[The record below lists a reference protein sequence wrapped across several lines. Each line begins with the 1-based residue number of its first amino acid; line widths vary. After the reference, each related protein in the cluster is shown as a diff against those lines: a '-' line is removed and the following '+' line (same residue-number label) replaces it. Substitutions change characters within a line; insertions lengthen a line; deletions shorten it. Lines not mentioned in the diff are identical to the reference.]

1 MKTIAY
7 LSFCFILLGCGESE
21 KARDLREQSE
31 RIELQ
36 EKRVGDLEEKYDQG
50 IETNAVLAELTQLAE
65 GGNSKAQG
73 VLSAKLRDRNDFE
86 GAKFWATKAADQGD
100 GRGMNVL
107 GILYLDGQAGFQ
119 RSPAQA
125 FEWFQKSS
133 KAGCARGYFNL
144 GVRYRDGDGCQ
155 KSLTRGF
162 ECFLKSA
169 ELGLAPGCFEV
180 GLCYCLGRGT
190 NRSSQEGV
198 RWLKEA
204 AKTKNGSREARV
216 LLATMYATGNEV
228 IARDIEQAAQLL
240 KDESVEVLVKVPQ
253 VVLRKVGLA
262 YCNGRDESLGRKFLT
277 ALSKSRRGG
286 EDDLSWCGR
295 LSIRLMDFNASDE
308 KGRREVLQE
317 LKAWAEKATGLE
329 KAELCF
335 KIASIHSA
343 ITPFVDKKEAGV
355 WFEKGAMSGRK
366 DAIAELVEFR
376 KGYIDDFPEFM
387 KQELSCVSTNND
399 VNFCI
404 GHGLAYGICFEKNDD
419 MALPWLVAAARRGS
433 VEAYIDLYEMWDRK
447 GGRIVESD
455 KIACSN
461 NVEFCLRQ
469 AALLSGQDPGTYRIN
484 VTKMKEI
491 ADGRCREILPTV
503 FGKVFDVKYLLPRVE
518 EWNNGVR
525 DVYDSAVIGFDSKD
539 IPFDRLFESRQEEDL
554 GDANSFKSLFGVEFG
569 GVVPKGIKPSYMS
582 DDGYPVYKFT
592 PKKSFRK
599 FSYYSFTATPS
610 SRRIFEVHAN
620 CLEYKLEGR
629 SGDAE
634 QKLVMGLLEEK
645 YGRKDIHYNWDL
657 CRGQEEDVD
666 AMDHGLLF
674 FGPSLLGYPKKARRF
689 IKVFLGESKLSG
701 CAAVGITAV
710 DFEIRKE
717 AMEELKKKSCRDVD
731 AL

>member
-1 MKTIAY
+1 MRIIAY
-7 LSFCFILLGCGESE
+7 CLFCFILLGCGESE
-21 KARDLREQSE
+21 KARTLREQSE
-31 RIELQ
+31 RTKLQ
-36 EKRVGDLEEKYDQG
+36 EKRVGDLEEKYDKG
-50 IETNAVLAELTQLAE
+50 IETNAVLSELTQLAE
-65 GGNSKAQG
+65 AGNSNAQG

-107 GILYLDGQAGFQ
+107 GILYLQGQAGFQ
-119 RSPAQA
+119 RSPVQA
-125 FEWFQKSS
+125 FEWFQKAS

-144 GVRYRDGDGCQ
+144 GVRYREGDGCH

-190 NRSSQEGV
+190 NVSMQEGV

-204 AKTKNGSREARV
+204 ANHGSRGGRV
-216 LLATMYATGNEV
+216 VLATIYATGNPV

-240 KDESVEVLVKVPQ
+240 KDESEEELVKVSQ
-253 VVLRKVGLA
+253 VALRNVGLA
-262 YCNGRDESLGRKFLT
+262 YCNGKDESLGRKFLT
-277 ALSKSRRGG
+277 ALSKSHRDGD
-286 EDDLSWCGR
+286 DDLSWFGR
-295 LSIRLMDFNASDE
+295 LSLRLMDFNASDE
-308 KGRREVLQE
+308 KGRREILHE
-317 LKAWAEKATGLE
+317 LKAWAEKAAGLE
-329 KAELCF
+329 KTELCF
-335 KIASIHSA
+335 KIASLHST

-355 WFEKGAMSGRK
+355 WFEKAAMSGRK

-387 KQELSCVSTNND
+387 KQEPSCVSTNND

-404 GHGLAYGICFEKNDD
+404 GHGLAHGICFEKNDD

-433 VEAYIDLYEMWDRK
+433 VAAYIDLHDMLDRK
-447 GGRIVESD
+447 SDRIAESD
-455 KIACSN
+455 EIACSN

-491 ADGRCREILPTV
+491 SDGRCREILPTV

-518 EWNNGVR
+518 EWNKGVY

-539 IPFDRLFESRQEEDL
+539 VPFDRLFESRQEGDL

-569 GVVPKGIKPSYMS
+569 GVVPRGIKPSYMS
-582 DDGYPVYKFT
+582 DDGCPVYKFT

-620 CLEYKLEGR
+620 CLKYNLEGR
-629 SGDAE
+629 SVDAE
-634 QKLVMGLLEEK
+634 QMLVMGLLEEK

-657 CRGQEEDVD
+657 CRGQEGVD
-666 AMDHGLLF
+666 AGEDHGLLF
-674 FGPSLLGYPKKARRF
+674 FGPSRFGTPKRARRF
-689 IKVFLGESKLSG
+689 IKVFLGESKWAG
-701 CAAVGITAV
+701 CEAVGITAV

-717 AMEELKKKSCRDVD
+717 AMEELKKKSCHDVD

>member
-1 MKTIAY
+1 MKVIAY
-7 LSFCFILLGCGESE
+7 CFFCFIVLGCGESE
-21 KARDLREQSE
+21 KARTLREQSE
-31 RIELQ
+31 RTKLQ
-36 EKRVGDLEEKYDQG
+36 EKRVGYLEEKYDQG

-65 GGNSKAQG
+65 AGNSKAQG
-73 VLSAKLRDRNDFE
+73 VLSAKLCDRNDFE

-100 GRGMNVL
+100 GRGMNTLGVL
-107 GILYLDGQAGFQ
+107 YSRGQGGCQ
-119 RSPAQA
+119 RLPAKV
-125 FEWFQKSS
+125 FEWFKKAS

-144 GVRYRDGDGCQ
+144 GVVYRDGEGCE
-155 KSLTRGF
+155 KSLTRAF
-162 ECFLKSA
+162 EHFLKSA
-169 ELGLAPGCFEV
+169 ELGYAPGCFEV

-190 NRSSQEGV
+190 NVSMQEGV

-204 AKTKNGSREARV
+204 VKHGSREGRV
-216 LLATMYATGNEV
+216 PLAIIYATGNTE
-228 IARDIEQAAQLL
+228 IAQDMEQAALLL
-240 KDESVEVLVKVPQ
+240 KDESAEVLAKKIKQ
-253 VVLRKVGLA
+253 HTLYKIGSYLNERG
-262 YCNGRDESLGRKFLT
+262 DEKQERRFWT
-277 ALSKSRRGG
+277 ALSISNP
-286 EDDLSWCGR
+286 ENPDLRWYGR
-295 LSIRLMDFNASDE
+295 LSILTMDFNSKKDA
-308 KGRREVLQE
+308 RREVFAKLVGMALNTTNRQE
-317 LKAWAEKATGLE
+317 LSAVSGVV
-329 KAELCF
+329 
-335 KIASIHSA
+335 ASIYSTAEH
-343 ITPFVDKKEAGV
+343 FVDKNAAAI
-355 WFEKGAMSGRK
+355 WFERAALAGGRK
-366 DAIAELVEFR
+366 AVENLIEFR

-387 KQELSCVSTNND
+387 KQEPSCVSTNND

-404 GHGLAYGICFEKNDD
+404 GHGLAHGICFEKNGD

-433 VEAYIDLYEMWDRK
+433 VEAYLDLREMWDRK

-539 IPFDRLFESRQEEDL
+539 IPFDRLFESRRDGDL
-554 GDANSFKSLFGVEFG
+554 GDANNCESLFGVEFG

-582 DDGYPVYKFT
+582 DDGCPVYKFT

-599 FSYYSFTATPS
+599 FSNYTFTATPT

-620 CLEYKLEGR
+620 SLEYNLEG
-629 SGDAE
+629 SVDAE

-657 CRGQEEDVD
+657 CRGIEGVD
-666 AMDHGLLF
+666 ASDHGLLF
-674 FGPSLLGYPKKARRF
+674 FGPSRFGSPKRARRF
-689 IKVFLGESKLSG
+689 IEVFLGESKWAG
-701 CAAVGITAV
+701 CKAVGITAV
-710 DFEIRKE
+710 DFEIRKV
-717 AMEELKKKSCRDVD
+717 AMEELKKKSCHDVD

>member
-21 KARDLREQSE
+21 KTRALREHGE
-31 RIELQ
+31 RTKLQ

-50 IETNAVLAELTQLAE
+50 IETNAVLSELTQLAVA
-65 GGNSKAQG
+65 GNSKAQG
-73 VLSAKLRDRNDFE
+73 VLAAKLHDRNDFE

-100 GRGMNVL
+100 GRGMNTLGVL
-107 GILYLDGQAGFQ
+107 YFRGQGGCQ
-119 RSPAQA
+119 RSPALA
-125 FEWFQKSS
+125 FKWFQKSGE
-133 KAGCARGYFNL
+133 AGCALGYFNL
-144 GVRYRDGDGCQ
+144 GVKYRDGDGCR
-155 KSLTRGF
+155 KDRARSF

-169 ELGLAPGCFEV
+169 ELGYSEGCVEV
-180 GLCYCLGRGT
+180 GRCWLVGEGT
-190 NRSSQEGV
+190 HISSQEGV
-198 RWLKEA
+198 RWLKESI
-204 AKTKNGSREARV
+204 KHGSRRGRL
-216 LLATMYATGNEV
+216 LLAITYAIGNAV
-228 IARDIEQAAQLL
+228 IERDIEQAAQLL
-240 KDESVEVLVKVPQ
+240 KDESVEELVKVPQ
-253 VVLRKVGLA
+253 AVLRNVGLA
-262 YCNGRDESLGRKFLT
+262 CCNGKDESLGRKFLT

-286 EDDLSWCGR
+286 EDDLSWVGR
-295 LSIRLMDFNASDE
+295 LSIRMMDFNASDE
-308 KGRREVLQE
+308 KGRRKILHE
-317 LKAWAEKATGLE
+317 LKAWAEKAVGLE
-329 KAELCF
+329 KAELCV
-335 KIASIHSA
+335 KIAKIYSA
-343 ITPFVDKKEAGV
+343 ITPFVDKQEAGV
-355 WFEKGAMSGRK
+355 WFEKAAMSGRK

-387 KQELSCVSTNND
+387 KQEPSCVSTNND
-399 VNFCI
+399 INFCI

-554 GDANSFKSLFGVEFG
+554 GDANNCKSLFGVEFG

-599 FSYYSFTATPS
+599 FSSYFFTATPS

-620 CLEYKLEGR
+620 CLGYNLEGR
-629 SGDAE
+629 SVDAE
-634 QKLVMGLLEEK
+634 QMLVMGLLEEK

-657 CRGQEEDVD
+657 CRGQGVD
-666 AMDHGLLF
+666 AGDHGLLF
-674 FGPSLLGYPKKARRF
+674 FGPSRFGSLKRVRRF